1 MIEGDLINYGIKPN
15 PPKLILCSWNSCPH
29 EIHPLIFIK
38 KTGLRFLPW
47 KLYVSFWFTS
57 HFLVSPP
64 WGYSSKSPTI
74 MNSRKMSD
82 WIDYINLVNLV
93 KYVNYGYIQENKT
106 LWQPMFDPSSLPLP
120 GQWSHCRG
128 PTTPEGD
135 EDGQRYL
142 QWPRG
147 GTGLEMWI
155 STIQNGGLS
164 PPKSGT
170 CSNKFGV

>member
-1 MIEGDLINYGIKPN
+1 MGL
-15 PPKLILCSWNSCPH
+15 SQTRPH

-38 KTGLRFLPW
+38 KKTGLRVFAVKALC
-47 KLYVSFWFTS
+47 F
-57 HFLVSPP
+57 FLVYFPFLGSTTMRVQFKITNDHEFAKNV
-64 WGYSSKSPTI
+64 WL
-74 MNSRKMSD
+74 N
-82 WIDYINLVNLV
+82 WLNLVNLV
-93 KYVNYGYIQENKT
+93 KYGE
-106 LWQPMFDPSSLPLP
+106 LWLYTRKQNTMLAPMFDPSSLPLP

-128 PTTPEGD
+128 PTTPEGN

-155 STIQNGGLS
+155 STIQNGGFG